1 MQTLREHS
9 IYYFFANIMGTLILN
24 IPLTFWKKV
33 VRFKKK
39 MLDEHSIKRSMNK
52 VMYLYLIKEQILFYF
67 ISTYKF

>member
-1 MQTLREHS
+1 
-9 IYYFFANIMGTLILN
+9 
-24 IPLTFWKKV
+24 
-33 VRFKKK
+33 